1 MSDETSQ
8 VHLPI
13 EFIHQLSKLAAEH
26 GTDSSLAK
34 ALEGLPGVARFAPTV
49 DVGQPIQMLA
59 LELGRLISKAR
70 SPKGQYV
77 FLKDDAIVTV
87 DSATGKVGGL
97 SAGRFVGWVEQFC
110 AFKSGGRQSKRE
122 GLTRDDAALVLEQD
136 VFRDCLRPLR
146 AVHTMRLPVTRADGA
161 VEFLGPDY
169 DVASGIFTC
178 DLVPYALNW
187 TVEQARDWLVDVC
200 SEVPW
205 NGREEGELVRNRSL
219 AVHVSN
225 LVGNYCHALFPE
237 GTLRPMIAYFA
248 NKPGTGKTRMAE
260 MSLAHVHGYV
270 GGATAPKDEDKMDV
284 KLETIAR
291 AMRAFVIFDDIGGAL
306 RSNALNKFLTET
318 RHTGRCYNSNSEFF
332 DVPNVT
338 QLIVTANDLPTS
350 EDLGRRAL
358 ISELFLDE
366 EVRGRKFKRVI
377 TPSWLAMPETRASF
391 LAACCAIVR
400 NWVEYK
406 KLAPEAALHPSPLET
421 FEVWTGA
428 IGAMVGLAG
437 FGDPLRK
444 PEMDVGGASAE
455 DEIKT
460 LLIKIASARTVDCDI
475 LRKDLIETARE
486 HGLIEKIVGAKG
498 DDEPDAN
505 ANKSLG
511 RKLQRFRGE
520 KLKTEDGRRFQ
531 FSHKRNKSG
540 ALYPL
545 VFLPV
550 PPAPAPPSA

>member
-1 MSDETSQ
+1 MSDEAT
-8 VHLPI
+8 VHVSLD
-13 EFIHQLSKLAAEH
+13 FIQRLNEIASAS
-26 GTDSSLAK
+26 GDPSIAK

-70 SPKGQYV
+70 SPKGQFV
-77 FLKDDAIVTV
+77 FLKDDAIVTL
-87 DSATGKVGGL
+87 DETTGKLSGL
-97 SAGRFVGWVEQFC
+97 SAGRFMGWAEQFC
-110 AFKSGGRQSKRE
+110 AFKSSGRQSKRE
-122 GLTRDDAALVLEQD
+122 GLTRDDAAAVLEQD
-136 VFRDCLRPLR
+136 VFRDCLRRLR
-146 AVHTMRLPVTRADGA
+146 AVHTMRLPVTRANGD
-161 VEFLGPDY
+161 VEFLEPGY
-169 DVASGIFTC
+169 DSESGIFTC
-178 DLVPYALNW
+178 DLVRYPMDW
-187 TVEQARDWLVDVC
+187 TVDQAREFLVDVN
-200 SEVPW
+200 SEIPW
-205 NGREEGELVRNRSL
+205 NGKEEGELARNRSL
-219 AVHVSN
+219 SVHVAN
-225 LVGNYCHALFPE
+225 ILGNYCHALFPE

-248 NKPGTGKTRMAE
+248 NKPGSGKTRLAE
-260 MSLAHVHGYV
+260 MALTHVHGFV
-270 GGATAPKDEDKMDV
+270 GGTTAPKDEDKMDV

-291 AMRAFVIFDDIGGAL
+291 AMRPFVIFDDIGGAL

-358 ISELFLDE
+358 VAELFLDE
-366 EVRGRKFKRVI
+366 EVRGRKFKRTI
-377 TPSWLAMPETRASF
+377 TPAWLAMPETRAQF
-391 LAACCAIVR
+391 LAACCGIVKT
-400 NWVEYK
+400 WVEYRK
-406 KLAPEAALHPSPLET
+406 MSPDSAMHPQPLET

-428 IGAMVGLAG
+428 IGAMVGIAG
-437 FGDPLRK
+437 FGDPLAK

-460 LLIKIASARTVDCDI
+460 LLIKLASARTVDCDI

-486 HGLIEKIVGAKG
+486 FGLLEKIVGAKG
-498 DDEPDAN
+498 DQEPDSN
-505 ANKSLG
+505 ALKSLG

-545 VFLPV
+545 VFLVP
-550 PPAPAPPSA
+550 PPAPAAPVVA